1 MMYVIHLIAKY
12 ESQGQQAIH
21 QMSRARRVAEVTRAA
36 AIHPPAIIASLGQ
49 AKQVT
54 RSVETAART
63 TIRRLIDEA
72 WKRFEALPAGERLP
86 AAMKVWANDWRYLA
100 GHFPDIYRTTERR
113 IAVLR
118 SHASITDTEG
128 VT

>member
-36 AIHPPAIIASLGQ
+36 EIRPPAIIASLGQ
-49 AKQVT
+49 VKQVT
-54 RSVETAART
+54 SRVEAAART

-72 WKRFEALPAGERLP
+72 WKRFETLPAEDRLP

-100 GHFPDIYRTTERR
+100 GHFPDLYRATERR

-118 SHASITDTEG
+118 SQASNMDTEG